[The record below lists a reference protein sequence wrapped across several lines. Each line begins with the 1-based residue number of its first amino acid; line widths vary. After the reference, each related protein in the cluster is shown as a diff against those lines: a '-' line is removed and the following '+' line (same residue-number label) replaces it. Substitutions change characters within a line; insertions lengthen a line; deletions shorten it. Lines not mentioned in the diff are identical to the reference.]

1 MGKKDA
7 VRPRVVCCAIPI
19 ARSAGKVLVITS
31 RKRNG
36 NWLMPK
42 GGWEPV
48 DKTLEAAATR
58 EALEE
63 AGVHGTISRFVTTI
77 STELTTYHF
86 FELDVT
92 RLEEQWLESDSRA
105 REWVDYAEAVRRLSW
120 KPELAQGLMM
130 CSLAPKR

>member
-19 ARSAGKVLVITS
+19 ARSANKVLVITS

-42 GGWEPV
+42 GGWEPL

-63 AGVHGTISRFVTTI
+63 AGVQGTVTRFVTTI
-77 STELTTYHF
+77 STESTTYHF
-86 FELDVT
+86 FELDVI
-92 RLEEQWLESDSRA
+92 RLEEQWLESSERA
-105 REWVDYAEAVRRLSW
+105 REWVDFSEAVRRLSW
-120 KPELAQGLMM
+120 KPELMQGLMM
-130 CSLAPKR
+130 CSLAPRR